1 MQKNKIQF
9 SLFGKIVAV
18 IFVFTTLIWFI
29 TNRSQSLQYHST
41 DAIYDYQNLIL
52 HEFLVTSWAQNINN
66 RDTLH
71 KIIQSDLNKLHQM
84 AYIGIFEDVNQNQEL
99 NFNIDLLVDSINFMK
114 ISAPF
119 NAQSYISYMDTPTL
133 STETLNLEIN
143 DLYVSYGEYISPYPY
158 RGTTNLPAVF
168 VEYPINNNKILG
180 VWFITDYNIGLDIYW
195 PAIIVPISILIML
208 GVLFIIINSFLYP
221 IKLIRTHVINLKK
234 GNLHS
239 TIPISTSDELGQ
251 LSRSINKMT
260 RDIDVLV
267 SQKQNLLIDVS
278 HELKTP
284 LTRLKFLLANMEIG
298 DENKNSINK
307 EINFLQDMISNMLL
321 SDKLSTPYIE
331 DLNQEQVSIQDIIKD
346 TCAMFYKLEDRMRIQ
361 NNVATQI
368 VWVDKYRICLAL
380 KNLID
385 NALKYTESNQQIN
398 LIISAGAHS
407 IHLTVQDFGQGMHE
421 EQIQKIIKPLYRG
434 RSAKEKSKGGFGL
447 GLAIA
452 KKIIEAHNGALT
464 IKSELGKGSSF
475 TLSVPKE
482 NNEKHK

>member
-1 MQKNKIQF
+1 VQKNKIQF

-71 KIIQSDLNKLHQM
+71 KIIKSDLNKLHQM

-321 SDKLSTPYIE
+321 SDKLSTPYVE
-331 DLNQEQVSIQDIIKD
+331 DLERTSITVQNLIDDACGMFYEIDKKLKITNKVPSITLNVDKYKLSLAIKNIIDNAIKYGSKTKLIELQANKIDANLKISIQDFGEGIDKN
-346 TCAMFYKLEDRMRIQ
+346 KL
-361 NNVATQI
+361 
-368 VWVDKYRICLAL
+368 K
-380 KNLID
+380 
-385 NALKYTESNQQIN
+385 
-398 LIISAGAHS
+398 
-407 IHLTVQDFGQGMHE
+407 
-421 EQIQKIIKPLYRG
+421 KIMQPLYRG
-434 RSAKEKSKGGFGL
+434 RAAKEKSSSGFGL
-447 GLAIA
+447 GLAIT
-452 KKIIEAHNGALT
+452 KKIVDAHGGSLK
-464 IKSELGKGSSF
+464 IDSIVGKGTTF
-475 TLSVPKE
+475 VILIPI